1 MPWTAVSIGEVAMKV
16 MSSGLALAFLA
27 CLPSLAQAG
36 HHHVVTVPG
45 GDVHFIG
52 AVVKAA
58 CVVDTNSDALT
69 VEMGQVR
76 SSIFSGAGSWGH
88 PQPFSIVLKDCD
100 TNISKQV
107 GVAFNGVTD
116 ARDPAVL
123 AVTSG
128 AGSAGNVGIGIFDSA
143 GNLMIPNTQP
153 QRFST
158 LKDDTNVLSFIAK
171 YRATAANVTPGEA
184 DAQTWFTLTYM

>member
-1 MPWTAVSIGEVAMKV
+1 MKV
-16 MSSGLALAFLA
+16 MPSGLALAFIA

-36 HHHVVTVPG
+36 HHHVVTVHG

-52 AVVKAA
+52 AVVEAA
-58 CVVDTNSDALT
+58 CVVDTHSDAQT

-76 SSIFSGAGSWGH
+76 SSLFSGTGTWGN

-100 TNISKQV
+100 TTTSKQV

-116 ARDPAVL
+116 ARDPTVL

-143 GNLMIPNTQP
+143 GNLIIPNTQP

-171 YRATAANVTPGEA
+171 YRATAANVSPGEA